1 MFWNKKADS
10 SKSDMTKIL
19 HIRTLD
25 SLNWH
30 TKDWVGIFLVDLTY
44 AVKDKLEKA
53 RLLTMQKIN
62 LNILTLYS
70 DLISYSMRK
79 FIRTF
84 CLKPWQ
90 IINKQ
95 MKQNKTS
102 LWCLEPNMDKIVIA
116 RVKNRQKSLSLCS
129 PTPLYPSNNN
139 NHDEHIER
147 KEIKSFPS
155 P

>member
-1 MFWNKKADS
+1 MFWNKKEDA

-30 TKDWVGIFLVDLTY
+30 TKVWVGIFLVDLTY

-70 DLISYSMRK
+70 NLISYSTRK

-84 CLKPWQ
+84 CLIPWQ

-95 MKQNKTS
+95 MKQNKIS
-102 LWCLEPNMDKIVIA
+102 LWCLEPNMDKMLIA
-116 RVKNRQKSLSLCS
+116 RVKNSQKSLSLCS
-129 PTPLYPSNNN
+129 PTPLHPSNNN
-139 NHDEHIER
+139 HRNEHIER
-147 KEIKSFPS
+147 KEVKSS
-155 P
+155 PTL